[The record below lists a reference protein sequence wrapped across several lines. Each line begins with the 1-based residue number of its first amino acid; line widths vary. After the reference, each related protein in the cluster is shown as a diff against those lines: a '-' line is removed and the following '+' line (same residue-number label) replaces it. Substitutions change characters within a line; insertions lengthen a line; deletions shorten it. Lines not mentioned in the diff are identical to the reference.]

1 MFKRYLL
8 TICFILNASILYAEA
23 SIYYVDID
31 YILNNSKPGVKI
43 ISTLDKSKKKND
55 SELDK
60 LKKNIKSK
68 NDEIAKNK
76 NLISEKEIKTM
87 VEDLRNQ
94 IANFENKKKEYSN
107 NFKIKQQKMFNE
119 LLVQVNELI
128 KDYME
133 KNSIEII
140 LNKKTILVAKSNLNL
155 TNEILKIVN
164 KELN

>member
-1 MFKRYLL
+1 
-8 TICFILNASILYAEA
+8 
-23 SIYYVDID
+23 
-31 YILNNSKPGVKI
+31 
-43 ISTLDKSKKKND
+43 
-55 SELDK
+55 
-60 LKKNIKSK
+60 
-68 NDEIAKNK
+68 
-76 NLISEKEIKTM
+76 
-87 VEDLRNQ
+87 
-94 IANFENKKKEYSN
+94 
-107 NFKIKQQKMFNE
+107 MFNE

>member
-1 MFKRYLL
+1 MIKRYIL
-8 TICFILNASILYAEA
+8 TICFILKTSILYAEA

-68 NDEIAKNK
+68 NDEITKNK

-107 NFKIKQQKMFNE
+107 NLKIKQQKMFNE